1 MERGDSYNGGM
12 VHGLG
17 MAAALLAAGWGG
29 PQDEA
34 APELTGGTEWVNVK
48 EPLTIAGL
56 RGKIVILH
64 FWTYG

>member
-1 MERGDSYNGGM
+1 MATF
-12 VHGLG
+12 LL
-17 MAAALLAAGWGG
+17 AAALAAVGG
-29 PQDEA
+29 QDDA

-56 RGKIVILH
+56 RGKVVMLH